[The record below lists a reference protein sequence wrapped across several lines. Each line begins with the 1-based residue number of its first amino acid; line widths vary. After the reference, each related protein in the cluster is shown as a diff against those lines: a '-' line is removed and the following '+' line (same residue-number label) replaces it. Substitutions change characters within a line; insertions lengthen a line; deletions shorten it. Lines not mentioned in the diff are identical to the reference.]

1 MIIKKAT
8 GRGGGIKE
16 FGADIDTVLMYKAD
30 N

>member
-1 MIIKKAT
+1 MVIKKET
-8 GRGGGIKE
+8 GWGGEIKE